1 MVSAQAQ
8 KKNRNIALTASLVLH
23 ALILLLLAFFVS
35 WGAPD
40 PPLSA
45 GGVEL
50 NFGLD
55 AAGYGDVQ
63 TLAVPNDSKN
73 RDSKPGLPKTRPTP
87 APVEAEPIPEPVRK
101 TPETPLTTEE
111 ESPVEVVDK
120 KLDKPEK
127 KLEPVAKPVE
137 KPVERKVEPV
147 AKPAERAVEK
157 KPEPTVDKRAVMD
170 GSGGDAGNKNTPA
183 GNNNGD
189 KPGTVGDQGDPRGT
203 LNGKALYGDPG
214 SGGGSGGGAGAG
226 SAISITGWVPDFKPR
241 IDKDLAEE
249 GKVVFRV
256 KIDDQGNIQ
265 SVVLVEQ
272 TVGPA
277 TVALCK
283 KEVEKLTFSPASDNP
298 NPAPT
303 STGTV
308 TFIIRSR

>member
-8 KKNRNIALTASLVLH
+8 RKDRNIALTASLVLH
-23 ALILLLLAFFVS
+23 ALILLLLALFVS

-55 AAGYGDVQ
+55 PAGFGDVQ
-63 TLAVPNDSKN
+63 TLAIPNDSKN
-73 RDSKPGLPKTRPTP
+73 RDSKPGAPKTRVTPTP
-87 APVEAEPIPEPVRK
+87 VKEESTPEPVQK
-101 TPETPLTTEE
+101 TPDPLTTEE
-111 ESPVEVVDK
+111 ESPVEIAAK
-120 KLDKPEK
+120 KVEKPEEK
-127 KLEPVAKPVE
+127 IERPVEKPTERKVEPAAKPVE
-137 KPVERKVEPV
+137 KPV
-147 AKPAERAVEK
+147 AK
-157 KPEPTVDKRAVMD
+157 KPEPTVDQRAVMD
-170 GSGGDAGNKNTPA
+170 GNGGNGGNKNAPA

-226 SAISITGWVPDFKPR
+226 SAISITGWVPDFKPK